1 VPVPPTIPQAPTE
14 AARGDERPP
23 LATLEIVSEG
33 SLKGTRFDIRVPLT
47 HVGRGAH
54 NDVVLADDSVSDSHA
69 KLQKREAGWYVVDMG
84 STNGTWVG
92 GQRIAG
98 ESALGAH
105 TSVRFGKIRATF
117 EPVAEPREGAG
128 GTRVIA
134 GLSADQVRKM
144 SREAEIVAPP
154 EPPAKS
160 GVPAWVWV
168 LVLVLVAAGAFFI
181 LKVR

>member
-1 VPVPPTIPQAPTE
+1 M
-14 AARGDERPP
+14 
-23 LATLEIVSEG
+23 
-33 SLKGTRFDIRVPLT
+33 KGTRFEIRVPLT

-54 NDVVLADDSVSDSHA
+54 NDIVLADDSVSDSHA
-69 KLQKREAGWYVVDMG
+69 KIQKREAGWYVVDMG

-98 ESALGAH
+98 ESAIGGHA
-105 TSVRFGKIRATF
+105 SVRFGKIRATF
-117 EPVAEPREGAG
+117 EPAAEPRDASG
-128 GTRVIA
+128 GTRVIG
-134 GLSADQVRKM
+134 GLTADQVRKM
-144 SREAEIVAPP
+144 SREAEVVETA
-154 EPPAKS
+154 PPAKS